1 MMQNRKLFILLA
13 SISLLITLYI
23 GSSDI
28 PPRYSYI
35 AFLPGLIIC
44 LYLMIAITLED
55 NAQNFATSM
64 IAILTFI
71 RYSIV
76 PLLYTLSNYSTIMG
90 AASYLHGNDAVFLM
104 MYEAIV
110 ITVAII
116 FANRKIISNSKTHV
130 YIENTDRLSTIVW
143 LCLLFCIISSIIF
156 PSIQDIFKTILELD
170 TEEFSTRDYEDLA
183 LGTIARIIRTLFTVI
198 FNITRIIFPI
208 YIIRYIAKT
217 KNSVRW
223 TRVFLI
229 LFILLQF
236 LLLTTTFAEAIVS
249 SLVIFLVVAKL
260 EGNAMKS
267 MKRWAVIFVIA
278 IIITYFSVRFQVGS
292 SMYGNGNAIEYITL
306 ITNAYFTG
314 LDNVAASINIPR
326 YDTGQYLQSSILQTI
341 PFNTTL
347 FGPRNVNMPTLFNAV
362 NGTSGQI
369 PPTIGN
375 GYFYFG
381 YLLAPVI
388 SFAFTYLSIIL
399 CRKANLTG
407 SIWRYTSYMFI
418 SIVLALGI
426 SMYNEIIALS
436 WVNAWGIPM
445 FIIAI
450 MVEKQKKSVDFNGII
465 KRK

>member
-28 PPRYSYI
+28 PPRYCYI
-35 AFLPGLIIC
+35 AFLPGLMIC
-44 LYLMIAITLED
+44 LYLMIAITLEN

-76 PLLYTLSNYSTIMG
+76 PLLYTLSNYSTIIG

-156 PSIQDIFKTILELD
+156 PSIQDIFKTIFELD
-170 TEEFSTRDYEDLA
+170 TEEFSMRDYEDLA

-208 YIIRYIAKT
+208 YIIRYIAKN
-217 KNSVRW
+217 KNSVMW
-223 TRVFLI
+223 ARVFLI
-229 LFILLQF
+229 LFLLLQF

-249 SLVIFLVVAKL
+249 SLVIFLAVAKL
-260 EGNAMKS
+260 EGNAMNS

-314 LDNVAASINIPR
+314 LDNVAASIYIPR
-326 YDTGQYLQSSILQTI
+326 YDT
-341 PFNTTL
+341 
-347 FGPRNVNMPTLFNAV
+347 V
-362 NGTSGQI
+362 
-369 PPTIGN
+369 
-375 GYFYFG
+375 
-381 YLLAPVI
+381 
-388 SFAFTYLSIIL
+388 
-399 CRKANLTG
+399 
-407 SIWRYTSYMFI
+407 
-418 SIVLALGI
+418 
-426 SMYNEIIALS
+426 
-436 WVNAWGIPM
+436 
-445 FIIAI
+445 
-450 MVEKQKKSVDFNGII
+450 
-465 KRK
+465 